1 MNKIL
6 AFCPLKKQGC
16 FFPKASFKPVDRLH
30 DEIPRE
36 EKQMPEA
43 FRSTGKR
50 ICLID
55 VCTLHCISKLIC
67 LGEIACGV
75 FNYFLVIY

>member
-16 FFPKASFKPVDRLH
+16 FSPEERFKPVDRLH

-36 EKQMPEA
+36 ENRIPEA

-50 ICLID
+50 ISLID
-55 VCTLHCISKLIC
+55 VCILHYISKLIC